1 MSGSEVLIYG
11 YGAVCLSMIVFNI
24 VYNIVLRK
32 KEPQTTIKAEHVK
45 EALLK
50 NYSLGGW
57 QTVETEECRRPG
69 AAEQTPEASAFLRT
83 QGLEPGKSEHLLLLS
98 EALTL
103 LADEGQEEAA
113 ERFIEGL
120 QPLLPALAEEYLK
133 KDIMQTA
140 YFAVFLQRYRRDSE
154 YDSAI
159 LESLLKYAS
168 RENMYCRINALDAFY
183 AIGNE
188 EYVVKAVA
196 IQDKMEAFL
205 HEKVLT
211 EGLLSF
217 SGDHGKLIEKLIGR
231 FSEFTVKTR
240 LSILN
245 YIRLKSDGWKE
256 FMFRIMTDENED
268 RELRLAAVR
277 YFGRYPWERARGVLI
292 GFAVDKEVLRWEYAA
307 VAAGALKDYSGE
319 DIISALKSA
328 LSSSNWYVRY
338 NAAVSLEAKGLSYA
352 HLMDVMLG
360 NDRYAREMMEYR
372 LEERRLMEEREL
384 QKEGNDR

>member
-50 NYSLGGW
+50 NYSLGNG
-57 QTVETEECRRPG
+57 QTMETEECRRPG
-69 AAEQTPEASAFLRT
+69 TAEQTPEVSAFLRT

-103 LADEGQEEAA
+103 LTDEGQKDAA
-113 ERFIEGL
+113 ERFIKGL
-120 QPLLPALAEEYLK
+120 QPLLPALAGEYLK
-133 KDIMQTA
+133 KDSMQTA
-140 YFAVFLQRYRRDSE
+140 YFAVFLQKYRRDSE
-154 YDSAI
+154 YDSVI
-159 LESLLKYAS
+159 LEMLLQYAAQ
-168 RENMYCRINALDAFY
+168 ENMYCRINALDALY

-217 SGDHGKLIEKLIGR
+217 SGDHGKLIDKLIGR
-231 FSEFTVKTR
+231 F
-240 LSILN
+240 
-245 YIRLKSDGWKE
+245 E
-256 FMFRIMTDENED
+256 FMFRIMTDEDED

-319 DIISALKSA
+319 DVISALKNA
-328 LSSSNWYVRY
+328 LSSSVWYVRY

-352 HLMDVMLG
+352 HLIDVMMG

-372 LEERRLMEEREL
+372 LEERKLMEEREL
-384 QKEGNDR
+384 RKEGNNK